1 MAIVPDTKNWTWVI
15 ERRCPECGL
24 YAPGL
29 PREAVPVLV
38 RINAAAW
45 QEVLAE
51 DDVAGRPAED
61 VWSPLEYGCH
71 VRDMLRIFDKRLE
84 LMLSS
89 DDPEFEN
96 WDQDATALEGD
107 YQSQDPPTVIEDL
120 LAAAEQIASRFQAV
134 SGDQWQRPGRRSD
147 GAKFTVESFARYLV
161 HDPVHH
167 LYDVTGVPLDD
178 PADAPEPAE
187 PADPAE

>member
-1 MAIVPDTKNWTWVI
+1 MPIVPDTKNWTWVT

-29 PREAVPVLV
+29 PREAVPTLI

-51 DDVAGRPAED
+51 DDVAERPAEN

-71 VRDMLRIFDKRLE
+71 VRDVLRIFDERLQ
-84 LMLSS
+84 LMLGS

-96 WDQDATALEGD
+96 WDQDATAIAGD
-107 YQSQDPPTVIEDL
+107 YPSQDPPTVIEDL
-120 LAAAEQIASRFQAV
+120 LAGAEQIAARFETV
-134 SGDQWQRPGRRSD
+134 SGDQWQRPARRSD
-147 GAKFTVESFARYLV
+147 GATFTVESFARYLV

-167 LYDVTGVPLDD
+167 LYDVTGVPLT
-178 PADAPEPAE
+178 APDEPDTDQSAG
-187 PADPAE
+187 

>member
-1 MAIVPDTKNWTWVI
+1 MPIVPDTKNWTWVT

-24 YAPGL
+24 YTPGL
-29 PREAVPVLV
+29 PREAVSTLI

-51 DDVAGRPAED
+51 DDVAERPAED

-71 VRDMLRIFDKRLE
+71 VRDVLRVFDKRLE
-84 LMLSS
+84 LMLGT

-96 WDQDATALEGD
+96 WDQDAAAVAGD

-120 LAAAEQIASRFQAV
+120 LAGAEQIAARFETV
-134 SGDQWQRPGRRSD
+134 SGDQWQRPGRRGD
-147 GAKFTVESFARYLV
+147 GATFTVESFARYMV

-167 LYDVTGVPLDD
+167 LCDVTGVPL
-178 PADAPEPAE
+178 AE
-187 PADPAE
+187 PDEPDTDESAG